1 MINREGSKGRA
12 SLSMPRES
20 SSGTQTRRMPAEW
33 TEPGL
38 CQASRLLPEWTAG
51 LCHASRLLPEWTFSG
66 LCRALAEEVT
76 ASALSSRIWYFD
88 FHPTFLSTFS
98 TITAHFVLHNA
109 TRMSRL
115 LPPRLIAIVSWC
127 HPPAERH
134 CGLPP
139 SKNGVGYIV
148 TDKRALGNAGQASRR
163 GSREGKR

>member
-20 SSGTQTRRMPAEW
+20 TSGTQTRRMPA
-33 TEPGL
+33 
-38 CQASRLLPEWTAG
+38 
-51 LCHASRLLPEWTFSG
+51 EWTFSG